1 MSKQLLQPPRGTYDA
16 LPEQAARLRY
26 IENTAL
32 QVLGRYG
39 FGEIRTPVFEFTDL
53 FARNVGNS
61 TDIVNKEMYVFDD
74 KGGESMALRPEG
86 TAPCV
91 RAYYTHK
98 LKHSLPLKLAYVGT
112 PMFRYERPQ
121 KGRFR
126 QFHQIGCEVF
136 GPVGP
141 MADVEVIAAGVAMMQ
156 ALNIGGDDII
166 VRLNSLGTKEDRASY
181 RALLVNYFTP
191 YVDKLSAESR
201 VRLEDNPLRIL
212 DSKAEADQALVKNAP
227 MPLDSLSEASNTHF
241 EAVKNGLTTLGIA
254 WELAPT
260 LVRGLDYYTHTVF
273 EIHGVGL
280 GAQSQVIGG
289 GRYDGL
295 FKQIGG
301 EDIAAVGW
309 GCGLERLDML
319 MPELPETERP
329 VVFVVQDEKAH
340 TQALQLAEVLRSEG
354 FSVQLPLDL
363 NSMKAQFKRADK
375 LNARLTIIIGEN
387 ELNAGAVT
395 VKDMDNGVQEAVT
408 PDAFVDYVSG
418 LVRNLT

>member
-1 MSKQLLQPPRGTYDA
+1 MSKNLLQPPRGTYDA
-16 LPEQAARLRY
+16 LPAQAARLRY
-26 IENTAL
+26 IEQTAL
-32 QVLGRYG
+32 DVLGRYG
-39 FGEIRTPVFEFTDL
+39 FGEIRTPIFEFTDL

-141 MADVEVIAAGVAMMQ
+141 MADVEVIAAGVALMRE
-156 ALNIGGDDII
+156 LNIASDDVV
-166 VRLNSLGTKEDRASY
+166 VRLNSLGTKEDRAAY
-181 RALLVNYFTP
+181 RQLLVDYFTP
-191 YVDKLSAESR
+191 HVDKLSEDSR
-201 VRLEDNPLRIL
+201 VRLTDNPLRIL
-212 DSKAEADQALVKNAP
+212 DSKAECDQALVAGASLP
-227 MPLDSLSEASNTHF
+227 VDSLSVDSAAHF
-241 EAVKNGLTTLGIA
+241 TAVQEGLTALGIA

-295 FKQIGG
+295 FEQIGG
-301 EDIAAVGW
+301 EDVAAVGW

-319 MPELPETERP
+319 MPELHAEIRP
-329 VVFVVQDEKAH
+329 VVFVVQDAKAH
-340 TQALQLAEVLRSEG
+340 KQALQLAEVLRGEG
-354 FSVQLPLDL
+354 FLVQLPLDL

-375 LNARLTIIIGEN
+375 LKARLTIILGES
-387 ELNAGAVT
+387 ELEAGTVT
-395 VKDMDNGVQEAVT
+395 VKDMDSGEQQAVA
-408 PDAFVDYVSG
+408 PDAFVDLVSG
-418 LVRNLT
+418 LMRGV